1 MRLAV
6 ESGHLVLADRVVAR
20 IRDLGGTMPTLPL
33 AAKDRDKLLLQPN
46 GSRATS
52 AYMERCDIGKLH
64 LAG

>member
-1 MRLAV
+1 
-6 ESGHLVLADRVVAR
+6 
-20 IRDLGGTMPTLPL
+20 MPTCPL
-33 AAKDRDKLLLQPN
+33 AAKDRDKLLLQPD